1 MKKHSGMRPHD
12 IVILLKIVTYGD
24 NDWYIKDAANEL

>member
-12 IVILLKIVTYGD
+12 IVILLKVATYGD
-24 NDWYIKDAANEL
+24 DEAIY

>member
-12 IVILLKIVTYGD
+12 VVV
-24 NDWYIKDAANEL
+24 